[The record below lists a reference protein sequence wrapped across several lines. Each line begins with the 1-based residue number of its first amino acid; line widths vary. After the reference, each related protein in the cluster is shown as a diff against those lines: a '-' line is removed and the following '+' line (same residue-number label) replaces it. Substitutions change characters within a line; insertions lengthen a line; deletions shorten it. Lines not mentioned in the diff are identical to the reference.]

1 MRFLRHF
8 RALAL
13 AVGLASCG
21 LAASPARADTTHV
34 VGRGETLYAIAKR
47 YRVTPEAIRSANG
60 LREKQLIHPG
70 LSLTIPGVSKG
81 GKDADSKAKGK
92 EKDRDA
98 DAKPAKGKGKDA
110 KDAKGKD
117 AKNKDADDDADA
129 DTKGKSAKG
138 KGAKDAKD
146 AKGKDAKGKDAKG
159 KDAKLASDAKGK
171 DAKDAKGKDAK
182 AKSAKDAKNSAS
194 SGSYAARPKKA
205 GFVTMVRGTEK
216 LSAQVLT
223 RGQLNRASLPG
234 LTKILRHVASDAK
247 KPVDP
252 RLAYLIGLVSDHFGG
267 RTIHVVSGYRPYS
280 KKQYTPHSNH
290 NLGRAMDFM
299 VEGVPN
305 TVVRDY
311 CRTFRDAGV
320 GYYPNSTFVHLDVR
334 TGKAYWID
342 YSGPGEPPRYDA
354 KAKGKADE
362 SARDVEGNEPSGGS
376 GETQAASKQSTETKK
391 ETPDLPA
398 VKTPVAKTPGLKTP
412 SPSKTD
418 SPTPAQGV
426 SDDPYR

>member
-1 MRFLRHF
+1 M
-8 RALAL
+8 AA
-13 AVGLASCG
+13 GLASWA
-21 LAASPARADTTHV
+21 LAASPARADATHV
-34 VGRGETLYAIAKR
+34 VGRGETLFSIAKR

-81 GKDADSKAKGK
+81 GKDADSKGKGK
-92 EKDRDA
+92 EKGREKDA
-98 DAKPAKGKGKDA
+98 PGDKPAKG

-117 AKNKDADDDADA
+117 ADADGD
-129 DTKGKSAKG
+129 AKG
-138 KGAKDAKD
+138 KGAKGRDA
-146 AKGKDAKGKDAKG
+146 KDAKGKDAKG
-159 KDAKLASDAKGK
+159 KDAKLASDVKG
-171 DAKDAKGKDAK
+171 KDAKGKDAK
-182 AKSAKDAKNSAS
+182 AKSAKDTKEAS
-194 SGSYAARPKKA
+194 SASYAARPKKA

-216 LSAQVLT
+216 LTAQVLT
-223 RGQLNRASLPG
+223 RGQLNRATLPG
-234 LTKILRHVASDAK
+234 LTKMLRHVASDAK

-267 RTIHVVSGYRPYS
+267 RTIHVVSGYRPFS

-290 NLGRAMDFM
+290 NLGRAMDFA

-311 CRTFRDAGV
+311 CRTLRDAGV

-362 SARDVEGNEPSGGS
+362 STRDVEGGEAAGGS
-376 GETQAASKQSTETKK
+376 GETQAAPKEAAENKK
-391 ETPDLPA
+391 EISEKPA
-398 VKTPVAKTPGLKTP
+398 GKAPASRTRGLKTP
-412 SPSKTD
+412 TPTKAD
-418 SPTPAQGV
+418 STTPAQGV